1 VRAAQRVNPI
11 HNYLLTYDSKE
22 AYDELSKRFPGRMLL
37 TERHCASERCV
48 FRLGVGVGLASPLTL
63 TLPTDHWPWPWP
75 WPWPQPQPQPLPQPQ
90 PRPSPQPYLG
100 ATSGTA
106 KGCATRSST

>member
-1 VRAAQRVNPI
+1 MRAAQRVNPI

-48 FRLGVGVGLASPLTL
+48 FRDWSGVGVYTP
-63 TLPTDHWPWPWP
+63 
-75 WPWPQPQPQPLPQPQ
+75 
-90 PRPSPQPYLG
+90 
-100 ATSGTA
+100 
-106 KGCATRSST
+106 